1 MILFEAASKKD
12 SLIMSNITVFDKK
25 GKKTTKGQELNSDLF
40 GLEVNEH
47 LLYLARMRQESNA
60 RAGTAHTKTRME
72 VRGGGAK
79 PWRQKG
85 TGRARA
91 GSSRSP
97 LWRGG
102 GVIFGPRNNVNWTR
116 GMNAKESQRALL
128 SAFNLLI
135 SENRLAAI
143 ESIELE
149 QAKTKEFA
157 SLISSLELTNKNL
170 VFVVDSANSEVQN
183 LKRASRNLV
192 DVKLLTTNEL
202 NVKDL
207 LKADQVIISQQ
218 ALAQLEERY
227 ADITESQKN
236 KKEALTV

>member
-1 MILFEAASKKD
+1 
-12 SLIMSNITVFDKK
+12 MSNIAIFDKK
-25 GKKTTKGQELNSDLF
+25 GKKTSKNQDLNADLF

-47 LLYLARMRQESNA
+47 LLYLATIRQNSNA

-102 GVIFGPRNNVNWTR
+102 GIIFGPRNNVNWTK
-116 GMNAKESQRALL
+116 GMNSKESQRALL
-128 SAFNLLI
+128 SAINLLK
-135 SENRLAAI
+135 SEDRLSAI
-143 ESIELE
+143 ESLSLE
-149 QAKTKEFA
+149 EAKTKEIA
-157 SLISSLELTNKNL
+157 SIVKTAGFEGQNV
-170 VFVVDSANSEVQN
+170 VFVVEEANTQITL
-183 LKRASRNLV
+183 LKRASANLV
-192 DVKLLTTNEL
+192 DTKVLTTKEL

-207 LKADQVIISQQ
+207 LKADQVFMTS
-218 ALAQLEERY
+218 ASFAELEERFSSVL
-227 ADITESQKN
+227 ESKKN
-236 KKEALTV
+236 KEAVAA

>member
-1 MILFEAASKKD
+1 MDLNIKTLAGENTSVLNVADSVFSKDYNEALVHQVVVAY
-12 SLIMSNITVFDKK
+12 MA
-25 GKKTTKGQELNSDLF
+25 GARQGTKAQ
-40 GLEVNEH
+40 
-47 LLYLARMRQESNA
+47 
-60 RAGTAHTKTRME
+60 KTRSE
-72 VRGGGAK
+72 VSGGGAK

>member
-1 MILFEAASKKD
+1 
-12 SLIMSNITVFDKK
+12 MSNIVVFDKK
-25 GKKTTKGQELNSDLF
+25 GKKTSKKQDVNAELF

-47 LLYLARMRQESNA
+47 LLYLAKVRQESNA

-102 GVIFGPRNNVNWTR
+102 GVIFGPRNNVNWTK
-116 GMNAKESQRALL
+116 GMNAKETQRALVSALNFLNADGRL
-128 SAFNLLI
+128 SAI
-135 SENRLAAI
+135 EELAI
-143 ESIELE
+143 NE
-149 QAKTKEFA
+149 AKTKEIA
-157 SLISSLELTNKNL
+157 NILKTAELEGKNV
-170 VFVVDSANSEVQN
+170 VFVVESENTQTAI
-183 LKRASRNLV
+183 LKRASKNLV
-192 DVKLLTTNEL
+192 DTKVITTAEL

-207 LKADQVIISQQ
+207 LKADQVIMTS
-218 ALAQLEERY
+218 ACFAELEERFS
-227 ADITESQKN
+227 AVLESAKN
-236 KKEALTV
+236 KEAVAA

>member
-1 MILFEAASKKD
+1 MILFETASQRELK
-12 SLIMSNITVFDKK
+12 IMSNIVIFDKK
-25 GKKTTKGQELNSDLF
+25 GKKTSKNQDVNAELF

-47 LLYLARMRQESNA
+47 LLFLAKVRQESNA
-60 RAGTAHTKTRME
+60 RGGNAHTKERHE

-102 GVIFGPRNNVNWTR
+102 GVIFGPRNNVNWTK

-128 SAFNLLI
+128 SAINLLNA
-135 SENRLAAI
+135 EGRLAAI
-143 ESIELE
+143 EELSINE
-149 QAKTKEFA
+149 AKTKEIA
-157 SLISSLELTNKNL
+157 SIVKTAELENKNV
-170 VFVVDSANSEVQN
+170 VFVVEKENSQTAL
-183 LKRASRNLV
+183 LKRASKNLV
-192 DVKLLTTNEL
+192 DTKVITTAEL

-207 LKADQVIISQQ
+207 LKVDQVIMTS
-218 ALAQLEERY
+218 ASFAELEERF
-227 ADITESQKN
+227 ASVLASAKN
-236 KKEALTV
+236 KEAVAA